1 MKQKQSD
8 SIRHSYNYFSELDRW
23 DRAEKAAKH
32 ILSAVGFKE
41 SSSVSFQKTE
51 SVLLPPIGYYY
62 SFFHMAVALCWLH
75 PAIEKDKL
83 TKLRHSTLQN
93 LVMDYFVKQ
102 HLLTHSF
109 TDTMQTLKEE
119 REWLNYTFG
128 EFDYDLFEVV
138 KRNEELASVEFSK
151 CFKLIDEICE
161 LLVNKFDIRQRIKTY
176 IADSKGDD
184 YIQTYLSSDEQNAVT
199 DYIFKVGYSN

>member
-8 SIRHSYNYFSELDRW
+8 SFRQKYNLFTEDECW
-23 DRAEKAAKH
+23 FRAEKAAKH
-32 ILSAVGFKE
+32 ILSAVAFKE
-41 SSSVSFQKTE
+41 SSRVSFDKTE

-75 PAIEKDKL
+75 PCIEKAKL
-83 TKLRHSTLQN
+83 EKLRHSTLQN
-93 LVMDYFVKQ
+93 LIMDNFVKQ
-102 HLLTHSF
+102 NVLPSSF
-109 TDTMQTLKEE
+109 TDAMQELKEE

-128 EFDYDLFEVV
+128 EFDYDF
-138 KRNEELASVEFSK
+138 FSK
-151 CFKLIDEICE
+151 VENNENLALIEFTKCFELINEICD
-161 LLVNKFDIRQRIKTY
+161 LLSGKFDIKQRIRTY

-184 YIQTYLSSDEQNAVT
+184 FVQTYLSTDEQDAVM

>member
-8 SIRHSYNYFSELDRW
+8 SFRQKYNLFNEDECW
-23 DRAEKAAKH
+23 FRAEKAAKH
-32 ILSAVGFKE
+32 ILSAVAFKE
-41 SSSVSFQKTE
+41 SSRVSFEKTE

-75 PAIEKDKL
+75 PGIEIAKL
-83 TKLRHSTLQN
+83 EKLRHSTLQN
-93 LVMDYFVKQ
+93 LIMDNFVKQ
-102 HLLTHSF
+102 NVLPPSF
-109 TDTMQTLKEE
+109 TDAMQELKEE

-128 EFDYDLFEVV
+128 EFDYDFSSKVEN
-138 KRNEELASVEFSK
+138 NENLASIEFIR
-151 CFKLIDEICE
+151 CFDLINEICD
-161 LLVNKFDIRQRIKTY
+161 LLSSKFDIKQRIRTY

-184 YIQTYLSSDEQNAVT
+184 FVQTYLSTAEQDAVM